1 MVLDLT
7 LHQVPP
13 SPPRGLFDVSKY
25 KYHIN
30 ISLNAV
36 VRRTTDNPDMTL
48 QVVSHTLGCVGRKNG
63 KPSNGSSGHVGGTS
77 PGQTRKKPKDL
88 SVCEREERGRG
99 EGEGVYVCVCVSE

>member
-48 QVVSHTLGCVGRKNG
+48 SPPLTHELLQEQRLRE
-63 KPSNGSSGHVGGTS
+63 SSKV
-77 PGQTRKKPKDL
+77 D
-88 SVCEREERGRG
+88 REE
-99 EGEGVYVCVCVSE
+99 EGLS